1 MSSTLKDAEELLLSG
16 GGGPCRGTNGVF
28 RCSQC
33 DGRLSSIS
41 HRNIPSDH
49 GLCAG
54 GWCYDSTLLKDWAR
68 SGPQSTN
75 KIPHGAKGFVS
86 LSQINHAMDGKD
98 YCDEGQTPTEEGKVL
113 GPPLS
118 RDREK
123 GPRRRGGGQRHEPRR
138 DDGEWDFNIIPHLVF
153 FIFVAMFLDWLRV
166 LDIFPPSPSMGG
178 KTPRSTSEIQEQVLA
193 EIEKLSDA
201 KTFNKILAA
210 AVFVVPASDQEAFE
224 LFLSYIRR
232 KPEEFKRRFSN
243 NRRLMEEA
251 LQASLRRLAV
261 GWQNVEKERNSW
273 PAPQRSGG

>member
-1 MSSTLKDAEELLLSG
+1 MGERAS
-16 GGGPCRGTNGVF
+16 
-28 RCSQC
+28 
-33 DGRLSSIS
+33 
-41 HRNIPSDH
+41 
-49 GLCAG
+49 
-54 GWCYDSTLLKDWAR
+54 
-68 SGPQSTN
+68 PQ
-75 KIPHGAKGFVS
+75 
-86 LSQINHAMDGKD
+86 
-98 YCDEGQTPTEEGKVL
+98 
-113 GPPLS
+113 
-118 RDREK
+118 
-123 GPRRRGGGQRHEPRR
+123 GGGQRHEPRR

-224 LFLSYIRR
+224 LFLSSIRR
-232 KPEEFKRRFSN
+232 KPAEFKRRFSN

-261 GWQNVEKERNSW
+261 GWQHGEKERNSW